1 MCLSFVNFSF
11 FIFRRRRRR
20 RRRRFSFF
28 FWSLPRTKKAIERQL
43 HFIQNFPQ
51 QYRLAQAVYLLTPSP
66 SREEDTHRASVL
78 ASTTKSE

>member
-28 FWSLPRTKKAIERQL
+28 FWSLPRTKKANANCTLSKISLNNIGSPKPSISSLPRRREKKTRIE
-43 HFIQNFPQ
+43 
-51 QYRLAQAVYLLTPSP
+51 
-66 SREEDTHRASVL
+66 HRC
-78 ASTTKSE
+78 